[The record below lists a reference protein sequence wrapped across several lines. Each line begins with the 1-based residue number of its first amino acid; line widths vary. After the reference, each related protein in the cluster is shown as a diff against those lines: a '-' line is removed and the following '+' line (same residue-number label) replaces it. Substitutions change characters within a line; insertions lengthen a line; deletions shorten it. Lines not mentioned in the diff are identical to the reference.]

1 MKQGDL
7 VRVRHAGDQP
17 LWTRKL
23 VGKVGVVLRNERVGY
38 NRILEIM
45 VEGMVHRMHSL
56 DLEHV

>member
-1 MKQGDL
+1 MRI
-7 VRVRHAGDQP
+7 VHAGDQP

-45 VEGMVHRMHSL
+45 VEGMVHRMHPL